1 MRSCHILCCQ
11 DVLCSSLSV
20 RCFGV
25 FSQLE
30 NCALTILYGGLK
42 FFLNFVSYAR
52 NRGLNRAAGVSNKN
66 LIINGNILFYNKALG
81 QHLLSSNG

>member
-1 MRSCHILCCQ
+1 MRNCRILRYQ

-30 NCALTILYGGLK
+30 NRALTILYGGHK
-42 FFLNFVSYAR
+42 FFLNFVLYAK
-52 NRGLNRAAGVSNKN
+52 NRGLNCAAGVSNKN
-66 LIINGNILFYNKALG
+66 LMINNNTPPYNKALG
-81 QHLLSSNG
+81 QHLRSSDG